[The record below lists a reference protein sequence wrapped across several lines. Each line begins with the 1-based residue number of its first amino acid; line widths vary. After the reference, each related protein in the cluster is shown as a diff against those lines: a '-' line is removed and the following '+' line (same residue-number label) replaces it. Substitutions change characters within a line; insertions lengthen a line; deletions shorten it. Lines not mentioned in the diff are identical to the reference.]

1 MITCTFKPNDFF
13 KRKLD
18 KSIHGKLDM
27 HKFMHIFLI
36 FACATIIGD
45 NIDTEKSAIL
55 MLNS

>member
-1 MITCTFKPNDFF
+1 MITCTFKRNVFF

-18 KSIHGKLDM
+18 KSIHCKLDM

-36 FACATIIGD
+36 IACATIIGD
-45 NIDTEKSAIL
+45 NVDTEKSAIL